1 MTPAEQ
7 GSAGAAVRRVALR
20 VLAAV
25 ERGGRSDRLLDQELR
40 GAPLDERDRRLT
52 TEIVYGTL
60 RRLQSLDRTLAP
72 FSKRPWAG
80 LDDQVRNAL
89 RMGAYQ
95 VAFLRSVPAH
105 AAVHATVGA
114 LPAKQRGARGMVNA
128 VLRAW
133 LRSGGQLCRGNGEIA
148 ARCEAPEWLAQ
159 RWVERYGAAAT
170 QGWFEAA
177 LEPPLS
183 VLRMH
188 PRRQAADKTLG
199 ALAAAG
205 IQVRPSPWV
214 SGAVRVDSGPPVAP
228 QAFRQGT
235 LSARSEAAQLV
246 VGLLPRLGDGLVL
259 DACAGRGGKSV
270 QLAEESGAR
279 RVVAIDVNPG
289 SLRDCALTARRTRA
303 PEVVCVAGDL
313 AHATP
318 LRGRFDRILVDVP
331 CSGLGTIR
339 RHPEIKWR
347 ITPRQ
352 LEQRA
357 AQQRLIL
364 GSCLGALAPG
374 GYLLYVTCSTEPEE
388 NEQVV
393 AAALEGRI
401 QYHQEPV
408 KAASPVDRMI
418 GADGALRTFPA
429 EPELDG
435 FYAALV
441 RRQGGRRGSQ
451 A

>member
-1 MTPAEQ
+1 MTSADQ
-7 GSAGAAVRRVALR
+7 GSAGTEVRRVALR

-25 ERGGRSDRLLDQELR
+25 DRGGRSDRLLDDELR
-40 GAPLDERDRRLT
+40 GAQLDERDRRLA

-72 FSKRPWAG
+72 FSKRPWKS

-95 VAFLRSVPAH
+95 VVFLRSVPAH

-114 LPAKQRGARGMVNA
+114 LPARQRGARGMVNA

-133 LRSGGQLCRGNGEIA
+133 LRSGGQLCPGDGEVA
-148 ARCEAPEWLAQ
+148 ARCEVPEWLAQ
-159 RWVERYGAAAT
+159 RWVERYGAASAR
-170 QGWFEAA
+170 GWFEAA

-183 VLRMH
+183 VLRLH
-188 PRRQAADKTLG
+188 PRRQPAETTLG
-199 ALAAAG
+199 LLAAAG
-205 IQVRPSPWV
+205 IAVQPSPWV
-214 SGAVRVDSGPPVAP
+214 RGAVRLGSGPPVAAE
-228 QAFRQGT
+228 AFRQGT

-246 VGLLPRLGDGLVL
+246 VGLLPRLDDGLVL

-279 RVVAIDVNPG
+279 RVVAIDADTG

-313 AHATP
+313 AHGPP
-318 LRGRFDRILVDVP
+318 LRARFDRILVDVP

-352 LEQRA
+352 LAQRA

-364 GSCLGALAPG
+364 ASCLEALAPG

-393 AAALEGRI
+393 AATLDGRVE
-401 QYHQEPV
+401 YHQEPIN
-408 KAASPVDRMI
+408 AAAPVGCMV

-429 EPELDG
+429 QPELDG

-441 RRQGGRRGSQ
+441 RRQGGRQGSQ
-451 A
+451 S